1 MAMDLGI
8 SKDNPKRIES
18 AIKYSLVIAVNN
30 GNSCVIYE
38 NLIKFVSDL
47 LGIDEKQIEEEII
60 NLKATE
66 GIYLEE
72 REEKVWV
79 YLNNSYIA
87 EKNISEK
94 LIALNKT
101 KNIKHIKNLK
111 AELKQAED
119 KQDII
124 LSEEQRQAVKAVNEN
139 NVCIITGG
147 PRNWKNNNNKDNNRY
162 IQNQKNES
170 CTLCSYR

>member
-1 MAMDLGI
+1 MIDIVYGVDFKKIDKMAMDLGI
-8 SKDNPKRIES
+8 LKDNPERIAS
-18 AIKYSLVIAVNN
+18 AIKYSLVLASNN

-38 NLIKFVSDL
+38 NLIKFASDL

-72 REEKVWV
+72 REEKEWV
-79 YLNNSYIA
+79 YLNNFYIA
-87 EKNISEK
+87 EKNIADK
-94 LIALNKT
+94 LIALDES
-101 KNIKHIKNLK
+101 KNVKKIKNFKAQLEK
-111 AELKQAED
+111 AEE

-124 LSEEQRQAVKAVNEN
+124 LSEEQREAIKAVNDN

-147 PRNWKNNNNKDNNRY
+147 PRNW
-162 IQNQKNES
+162 
-170 CTLCSYR
+170 